1 MIRGMEKMSKLGVF
15 NGAAIAIW
23 SVISK
28 YPAVSAGL
36 VNIAVVVGAKVGL
49 NLSATTLVE
58 VAGAAAAILAILVH
72 MGVIPVTKVDNVKAG
87 IAPTVKGKASML
99 STPMSGDDSKVPDAL
114 PRLNTMPESLRAP
127 FGPQ

>member
-1 MIRGMEKMSKLGVF
+1 MSKLGVF

-23 SVISK
+23 NVIAK

-58 VAGAAAAILAILVH
+58 VAGAAAAILAVLVH

-87 IAPTVKGKASML
+87 IAPSVKGKASVL
-99 STPMSGDDSKVPDAL
+99 STPMAYGDEVNTDNRLLL
-114 PRLNTMPESLRAP
+114 PPPPLAPTTRNP
-127 FGPQ
+127 FGPSQ

>member
-1 MIRGMEKMSKLGVF
+1 MEFMSKLGVF

-23 SVISK
+23 NVIAK

-36 VNIAVVVGAKVGL
+36 VNIAVVVGAKIGL

-58 VAGAAAAILAILVH
+58 VAGAAAAILAVLVH

-99 STPMSGDDSKVPDAL
+99 NTPADGDEVNTDNRMLL
-114 PRLNTMPESLRAP
+114 PPPITPQTRNP
-127 FGPQ
+127 FGPSQ